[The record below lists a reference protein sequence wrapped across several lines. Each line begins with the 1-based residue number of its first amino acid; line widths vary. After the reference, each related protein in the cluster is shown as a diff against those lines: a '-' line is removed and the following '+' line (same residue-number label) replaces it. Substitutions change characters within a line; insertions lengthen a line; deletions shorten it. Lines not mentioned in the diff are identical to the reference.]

1 MRNFYSVLLVLFV
14 MISCSQTKTTGGQ
27 PAAISNVDTI
37 LVGTYTSDSSQGIYA
52 LEFERETGAIKNM
65 GLVAEAVNPSFL
77 VEGTEGDILY
87 SVNEVGQG
95 GISAFKWNRQLGEY
109 SLLNHVSSE
118 GASPCHVS
126 ISNHK
131 DVLSSSNYQ
140 SGNVVFYAINSD
152 GSLADSV
159 EVRQNEGETGPDK
172 RQDRAHA
179 HCGIFGKNDQYL
191 YVVDL
196 GLDKIV
202 AYKVDSSGKPMSS
215 HTAMKLDPGDGP
227 RHLIFH
233 PTLDMAFVINELSST
248 MVSMSVDHTTGT
260 FKRIDKKSTLP
271 EGFNGTNYCADLHM
285 TANGKFL
292 YGSNRGHNSI
302 VVFEVSETGELSF
315 LEVESTRG
323 SWPRNFSISPDE
335 KHLLVANQKTN
346 NVTVFEIDKE
356 SGLLE
361 FTGNEAKVFSP
372 TCLIF

>member
-1 MRNFYSVLLVLFV
+1 MRNLYSVLLALFIL
-14 MISCSQTKTTGGQ
+14 ISCSQTKTTDGQ
-27 PAAISNVDTI
+27 TAVISNVDTI

-52 LEFERETGAIKNM
+52 LEFERETGAIRNV

-77 VEGTEGDILY
+77 VKGAGRDILY

-95 GISAFKWNRQLGEY
+95 GISAFKRNRQSGRY